1 VDPRERCEIY
11 NGAGDAWSRAVEL
24 TATPLIFGFLGY
36 RLDLWIGTLPVFTVV
51 FSAFCLGYS
60 VWKVWAG
67 YEAAMQVHEAQLLAG
82 RRRGIT
88 PTGDVGPA
96 GVEPADA
103 RPTGGAPAG
112 AGPAGGGPAHVGP
125 VDATSAHQATG
136 ALVPRQVLP
145 R

>member
-1 VDPRERCEIY
+1 MDPRERCEIY

-82 RRRGIT
+82 RGRGTT
-88 PTGDVGPA
+88 PTGDAGPA
-96 GVEPADA
+96 GGEPADA
-103 RPTGGAPAG
+103 RPTGG
-112 AGPAGGGPAHVGP
+112 GPAHVGP
-125 VDATSAHQATG
+125 AHVGPAHVGPAATASAHPGPA